1 MNILL
6 YVKFFYRTVKYYLS
20 NTKRYAFL
28 LNSIYKNKPK
38 TILEVGVYNGNR
50 AVEMIETAKIFN
62 KDIMYYGFDLFE
74 EFYKN
79 KKLLKNE
86 LSKNP
91 LSKKKIFN
99 RLKNF
104 EKVKLI
110 KGNTKSTLDE
120 FDKLKKDID
129 FAFID
134 GGHSLNTIK
143 KDWKNISKLLSENS
157 LVIFDDYY
165 EFKSKKKLNIGC
177 NKVIN
182 SLSKKKY
189 TSYKY
194 PIGDIFFD
202 KYNKINKKIFM
213 VSVKKHDL

>member
-79 KKLLKNE
+79 KKLLK
-86 LSKNP
+86 
-91 LSKKKIFN
+91 
-99 RLKNF
+99 
-104 EKVKLI
+104 
-110 KGNTKSTLDE
+110 
-120 FDKLKKDID
+120 
-129 FAFID
+129 
-134 GGHSLNTIK
+134 
-143 KDWKNISKLLSENS
+143 
-157 LVIFDDYY
+157 
-165 EFKSKKKLNIGC
+165 
-177 NKVIN
+177 
-182 SLSKKKY
+182 
-189 TSYKY
+189 
-194 PIGDIFFD
+194 
-202 KYNKINKKIFM
+202 
-213 VSVKKHDL
+213 

>member
-6 YVKFFYRTVKYYLS
+6 FVKFLYRIIKYYLS

-28 LNSIYKNKPK
+28 LNSIFKRKPK
-38 TILEVGVYNGNR
+38 SILEIGVYNGNR

-62 KDIMYYGFDLFE
+62 KDIIYYGFDLFE
-74 EFYKN
+74 DFYKN

-91 LSKKKIFN
+91 LSKKKIIN
-99 RLKNF
+99 KLSNF
-104 EKVKLI
+104 EKIKLI
-110 KGNTKSTLDE
+110 KGNTISTLHK
-120 FDKLKKDID
+120 FVKSKKEID

-143 KDWKNISKLLSENS
+143 KDWKNINKLMSENS

-165 EFKSKKKLNIGC
+165 ELISKKKINAGC

-182 SLSKKKY
+182 SLPKKKY
-189 TSYKY
+189 TSFKY